1 LFTKHKEAQE
11 FFTSLPVVNQKE
23 YVSWI
28 ESAKKDET
36 RRIRLNTALERLLA
50 GKLNPAEK

>member
-1 LFTKHKEAQE
+1 
-11 FFTSLPVVNQKE
+11 VNQKE

-28 ESAKKDET
+28 SSAKKDET
-36 RRIRLNTALERLLA
+36 RRIRINTALERLLA